1 MPKVR
6 HDGALIRTFGISFL
20 SPQTIEYPVRGW
32 DQLIYAT
39 DGVLTV
45 DTEIGSWVLPAQRAL
60 WVPDGVR
67 HRLEIRKAAELRC
80 LYFRRLAARQL
91 PRSCCA
97 VNVSPLL
104 RELILACVA
113 EGALRSRVPQHRR
126 LAGVVM
132 DQLRVL
138 PAVPLQ
144 LPLPEDERACR
155 MVKILRA
162 EPGLSL
168 PAAAGLSGTGLR
180 TLERLFR
187 LETGMALGA
196 WFRRLRLQI
205 ALESLAGGA
214 SVAEAA
220 RVCGYNG
227 ASAFVSMFRRE
238 LGVTPGQLMDGSN
251 GKRGA
256 GAPLSASST

>member
-1 MPKVR
+1 M
-6 HDGALIRTFGISFL
+6 
-20 SPQTIEYPVRGW
+20 RGW

-39 DGVLTV
+39 EGVLTV
-45 DTEIGSWVLPAQRAL
+45 DTEVGSWVLPAQRAL

-80 LYFRRLAARQL
+80 LYFRRLVARQL
-91 PRSCCA
+91 PRNCCA

-113 EGALRSRVPQHRR
+113 EGALLSRVPKHRR

-144 LPLPEDERACR
+144 LPLPQDERACR
-155 MVKILRA
+155 MVEVLRRA
-162 EPGLSL
+162 PGLSL
-168 PAAAGLSGTGLR
+168 PEAAGRCGTGLR

-196 WFRRLRLQI
+196 WFRRLRVQI
-205 ALESLAGGA
+205 ALEGLAGGA
-214 SVAEAA
+214 SVAGAA
-220 RVCGYNG
+220 RACGYNG

-256 GAPLSASST
+256 GAPL